1 MVTPHSLRQL
11 CFGPAA
17 AQIDPARSARSRPF
31 RDRLIPPNQSVTE
44 IIIVFPA
51 FFVNT
56 QMKIFR
62 LLTAFSASFFLPC
75 PQGDFSLFSL
85 CRLLNLPRRELPFAR
100 GFAPPP
106 PGGFCK
112 AVSSCDPLC
121 RRSARAWQSHA
132 RHPGDFP
139 VAGKVTKG
147 APRAAPFGIPWC
159 GISALIGAALTLA
172 PGLPSATKKDRFATL
187 SGWANRSFFLPKLH
201 RGSHFLLSIRG
212 AAGAL
217 ASRMLEGL
225 SCCNQYR

>member
-1 MVTPHSLRQL
+1 
-11 CFGPAA
+11 
-17 AQIDPARSARSRPF
+17 
-31 RDRLIPPNQSVTE
+31 
-44 IIIVFPA
+44 
-51 FFVNT
+51 
-56 QMKIFR
+56 MKIFR

-85 CRLLNLPRRELPFAR
+85 CRLLNLPRRELSFAR

-147 APRAAPFGIPWC
+147 APKPTVLDSLGVKLPPFSRSLTHRA
-159 GISALIGAALTLA
+159 
-172 PGLPSATKKDRFATL
+172 GLPSATTKDRFATL
-187 SGWANRSFFLPKLH
+187 NWWANRSCFFPLVSSREHSL
-201 RGSHFLLSIRG
+201 FSIRG
-212 AAGAL
+212 AAGL
-217 ASRMLEGL
+217 PPRMLEGL
-225 SCCNQYR
+225 IDRNQYR

>member
-147 APRAAPFGIPWC
+147 APEPTVLDSLAAKPPPFSRSLTHRA
-159 GISALIGAALTLA
+159 
-172 PGLPSATKKDRFATL
+172 GLLSSIEKDRFATL
-187 SGWANRSFFLPKLH
+187 SMWANRSHFFL
-201 RGSHFLLSIRG
+201 
-212 AAGAL
+212 
-217 ASRMLEGL
+217 
-225 SCCNQYR
+225 

>member
-56 QMKIFR
+56 QMKFFR

-85 CRLLNLPRRELPFAR
+85 CRLLNLPRRELSFAR

-147 APRAAPFGIPWC
+147 APEPTVLDSLAAKPPPFSRSLTHRA
-159 GISALIGAALTLA
+159 
-172 PGLPSATKKDRFATL
+172 GLLSSIEKDRFATL
-187 SGWANRSFFLPKLH
+187 SMWANRSHFFL
-201 RGSHFLLSIRG
+201 
-212 AAGAL
+212 
-217 ASRMLEGL
+217 
-225 SCCNQYR
+225 

>member
-85 CRLLNLPRRELPFAR
+85 CRLLNLPRRELSFAR

-147 APRAAPFGIPWC
+147 APEPTVLDSLAAKPPPFSRSLTHRA
-159 GISALIGAALTLA
+159 
-172 PGLPSATKKDRFATL
+172 GLLSSIEKDRFATL
-187 SGWANRSFFLPKLH
+187 SMWANRSHFFLWFL
-201 RGSHFLLSIRG
+201 RGNTLYFQSVARQIPYPRG
-212 AAGAL
+212 CL
-217 ASRMLEGL
+217 RV
-225 SCCNQYR
+225 

>member
-85 CRLLNLPRRELPFAR
+85 CRLLNLPHPATPGDFAKLLAPATHYAGAPR
-100 GFAPPP
+100 DHGFAMI
-106 PGGFCK
+106 GT
-112 AVSSCDPLC
+112 
-121 RRSARAWQSHA
+121 
-132 RHPGDFP
+132 PGDFP

-147 APRAAPFGIPWC
+147 APEPTVLDSLAAKPPPFSRSLTHRA
-159 GISALIGAALTLA
+159 
-172 PGLPSATKKDRFATL
+172 GLPPATEKDRFAAL
-187 SGWANRSFFLPKLH
+187 SLWANRSHFFLWFL
-201 RGSHFLLSIRG
+201 RGNTPYFQSVARQIPYPRG
-212 AAGAL
+212 CL
-217 ASRMLEGL
+217 RV
-225 SCCNQYR
+225 

>member
-56 QMKIFR
+56 QMKFFR

-85 CRLLNLPRRELPFAR
+85 CRLLNLPRRELSFAR

-147 APRAAPFGIPWC
+147 APEPTVLDSLAAKPPPFSRSLTHRA
-159 GISALIGAALTLA
+159 
-172 PGLPSATKKDRFATL
+172 GLPPATEKDRFATL
-187 SGWANRSFFLPKLH
+187 SMWANRSHFFLWFL
-201 RGSHFLLSIRG
+201 RGNTPYLQSVAR
-212 AAGAL
+212 
-217 ASRMLEGL
+217 
-225 SCCNQYR
+225 

>member
-56 QMKIFR
+56 QMKFFR

-85 CRLLNLPRRELPFAR
+85 CRLLNLPRRELSFAR

-147 APRAAPFGIPWC
+147 APEPTVLDSLAAKPPPFSRSLTHRA
-159 GISALIGAALTLA
+159 
-172 PGLPSATKKDRFATL
+172 GLPPATEKDRFATL
-187 SGWANRSFFLPKLH
+187 SMWANRSHFFLWFL
-201 RGSHFLLSIRG
+201 RGNTLYFQSVARQIPYPRG
-212 AAGAL
+212 CL
-217 ASRMLEGL
+217 RV
-225 SCCNQYR
+225 

>member
-85 CRLLNLPRRELPFAR
+85 CRLLNLPRRELSFAR

-106 PGGFCK
+106 PGDFAELVAPAPHYAGAPREHGK
-112 AVSSCDPLC
+112 AMLGT
-121 RRSARAWQSHA
+121 Q
-132 RHPGDFP
+132 GDFP
-139 VAGKVTKG
+139 DAGKSPKARQGLPPLDPCYRKV
-147 APRAAPFGIPWC
+147 
-159 GISALIGAALTLA
+159 SALFAAALRLH
-172 PGLPSATKKDRFATL
+172 
-187 SGWANRSFFLPKLH
+187 SGCFLPQQKTDLP
-201 RGSHFLLSIRG
+201 L
-212 AAGAL
+212 
-217 ASRMLEGL
+217 
-225 SCCNQYR
+225 

>member
-56 QMKIFR
+56 QMKFFR
-62 LLTAFSASFFLPC
+62 LLTAFSASFFLPSSA
-75 PQGDFSLFSL
+75 GDFSLFSL
-85 CRLLNLPRRELPFAR
+85 CRLLNLPRRELSFAR

-147 APRAAPFGIPWC
+147 APEPTVLDSLAAKPPPFSRSLTHRA
-159 GISALIGAALTLA
+159 
-172 PGLPSATKKDRFATL
+172 GLLSSIEKDRFATL
-187 SGWANRSFFLPKLH
+187 SMWANRSHFFL
-201 RGSHFLLSIRG
+201 
-212 AAGAL
+212 
-217 ASRMLEGL
+217 
-225 SCCNQYR
+225 

>member
-1 MVTPHSLRQL
+1 
-11 CFGPAA
+11 
-17 AQIDPARSARSRPF
+17 
-31 RDRLIPPNQSVTE
+31 
-44 IIIVFPA
+44 
-51 FFVNT
+51 
-56 QMKIFR
+56 MKFFR

-85 CRLLNLPRRELPFAR
+85 CRLLNLPRRELSFAR

-147 APRAAPFGIPWC
+147 APEPTVLDSLAAKPPPFSRSLTHRA
-159 GISALIGAALTLA
+159 
-172 PGLPSATKKDRFATL
+172 GLLSSIEKDRFATL
-187 SGWANRSFFLPKLH
+187 SMWANRSHFFLWFL
-201 RGSHFLLSIRG
+201 RGNTLYFQSVARQIPYPRG
-212 AAGAL
+212 CL
-217 ASRMLEGL
+217 RV
-225 SCCNQYR
+225 

>member
-56 QMKIFR
+56 QMKFFR

-106 PGGFCK
+106 PGGFCRGG
-112 AVSSCDPLC
+112 SSCDPLC

-147 APRAAPFGIPWC
+147 APEPTVLDSLAAKPPPFSRSLTHRA
-159 GISALIGAALTLA
+159 
-172 PGLPSATKKDRFATL
+172 GLLSSIEKDRFATL
-187 SGWANRSFFLPKLH
+187 SMWANRSHFFL
-201 RGSHFLLSIRG
+201 
-212 AAGAL
+212 
-217 ASRMLEGL
+217 
-225 SCCNQYR
+225 

>member
-56 QMKIFR
+56 QMKFFR

-85 CRLLNLPRRELPFAR
+85 CRLLNLPRRELSFAR

-147 APRAAPFGIPWC
+147 APEPTVLDSLAAKPLPLLRSLTHRA
-159 GISALIGAALTLA
+159 
-172 PGLPSATKKDRFATL
+172 GLLSATKTDRFATL
-187 SGWANRSFFLPKLH
+187 SW
-201 RGSHFLLSIRG
+201 
-212 AAGAL
+212 
-217 ASRMLEGL
+217 
-225 SCCNQYR
+225 

>member
-11 CFGPAA
+11 YFGPAA

-31 RDRLIPPNQSVTE
+31 RDRLIPPNQSITE

-56 QMKIFR
+56 QMKFFR

-85 CRLLNLPRRELPFAR
+85 CRLLNLPRRELSFAR

-147 APRAAPFGIPWC
+147 APEPTVLDSLAAKPPPFSRSLTHRA
-159 GISALIGAALTLA
+159 
-172 PGLPSATKKDRFATL
+172 GLPPATEKDRFATL
-187 SGWANRSFFLPKLH
+187 SMWANRSHFFLWFL
-201 RGSHFLLSIRG
+201 RGNTLYFQSVARQIPYPRG
-212 AAGAL
+212 CL
-217 ASRMLEGL
+217 RV
-225 SCCNQYR
+225 

>member
-56 QMKIFR
+56 QMKFFR

-85 CRLLNLPRRELPFAR
+85 CRLLNLPRRELSFAR

-121 RRSARAWQSHA
+121 RRSAL
-132 RHPGDFP
+132 HPGDFP

-147 APRAAPFGIPWC
+147 APEPTVLDSLAAKPPPFSRSLTHRA
-159 GISALIGAALTLA
+159 
-172 PGLPSATKKDRFATL
+172 GLLSSIEKDRFATL
-187 SGWANRSFFLPKLH
+187 SLWANRSYFFLWFL
-201 RGSHFLLSIRG
+201 RGNTLYFQSVARQIPYPRECLRV
-212 AAGAL
+212 
-217 ASRMLEGL
+217 
-225 SCCNQYR
+225 

>member
-56 QMKIFR
+56 QMKFFR

-85 CRLLNLPRRELPFAR
+85 CRLLNLPQSQR
-100 GFAPPP
+100 GGGSAPPT
-106 PGGFCK
+106 
-112 AVSSCDPLC
+112 
-121 RRSARAWQSHA
+121 
-132 RHPGDFP
+132 PGDFAEV
-139 VAGKVTKG
+139 VAPATHYAG
-147 APRAAPFGIPWC
+147 APREHGKAMLGTRVTFPSRGKSPKARQGSTPEPPEGDRAKSVSLFAP
-159 GISALIGAALTLA
+159 A
-172 PGLPSATKKDRFATL
+172 PP
-187 SGWANRSFFLPKLH
+187 
-201 RGSHFLLSIRG
+201 
-212 AAGAL
+212 AAGRTP
-217 ASRMLEGL
+217 SIGF
-225 SCCNQYR
+225 QPQK

>member
-85 CRLLNLPRRELPFAR
+85 CRLLNLPRRELFFAR

-147 APRAAPFGIPWC
+147 APEPTVLDSLAAKPPPFSRSLTHRA
-159 GISALIGAALTLA
+159 
-172 PGLPSATKKDRFATL
+172 GLLSSIEKDRFATL
-187 SGWANRSFFLPKLH
+187 SMWANRSHFFL
-201 RGSHFLLSIRG
+201 
-212 AAGAL
+212 
-217 ASRMLEGL
+217 
-225 SCCNQYR
+225 

>member
-147 APRAAPFGIPWC
+147 APEPTVLDSLAAKPPPFSRSLTHRA
-159 GISALIGAALTLA
+159 
-172 PGLPSATKKDRFATL
+172 GLLSSIEKDRFATL
-187 SGWANRSFFLPKLH
+187 SMWANRSHFFLWFL
-201 RGSHFLLSIRG
+201 RGNTPYFQSVAR
-212 AAGAL
+212 
-217 ASRMLEGL
+217 
-225 SCCNQYR
+225 

>member
-56 QMKIFR
+56 QMKFFR
-62 LLTAFSASFFLPC
+62 LLTAFSASFFLPSSA
-75 PQGDFSLFSL
+75 GDFSLFSL
-85 CRLLNLPRRELPFAR
+85 CRLLNLPRRELFFAR

-147 APRAAPFGIPWC
+147 APEPTVLDSLAAKPPPFSRSLTHRA
-159 GISALIGAALTLA
+159 
-172 PGLPSATKKDRFATL
+172 GLPSDTTKDRFATL
-187 SGWANRSFFLPKLH
+187 RWWANRS
-201 RGSHFLLSIRG
+201 
-212 AAGAL
+212 
-217 ASRMLEGL
+217 
-225 SCCNQYR
+225 

>member
-56 QMKIFR
+56 QMKFFR

-85 CRLLNLPRRELPFAR
+85 CRLLNLPRRELFFAR

-147 APRAAPFGIPWC
+147 APEPTVLDSLAAKPPPFSRSLTHRA
-159 GISALIGAALTLA
+159 
-172 PGLPSATKKDRFATL
+172 GLLSSIEKDRFATL
-187 SGWANRSFFLPKLH
+187 SMWANRSHFFL
-201 RGSHFLLSIRG
+201 
-212 AAGAL
+212 
-217 ASRMLEGL
+217 
-225 SCCNQYR
+225 

>member
-56 QMKIFR
+56 QMKFFR

-85 CRLLNLPRRELPFAR
+85 CRLLNLPRRELSFAR

-147 APRAAPFGIPWC
+147 APEPTVLDSLGAEPPPFSRSLTHRA
-159 GISALIGAALTLA
+159 
-172 PGLPSATKKDRFATL
+172 GLLSSIEKDRFATL
-187 SGWANRSFFLPKLH
+187 SMWANRSHFFLWFL
-201 RGSHFLLSIRG
+201 RGNTLYFQSVARQIPYPRG
-212 AAGAL
+212 CL
-217 ASRMLEGL
+217 RV
-225 SCCNQYR
+225 

>member
-85 CRLLNLPRRELPFAR
+85 CRLLNLPRRELFFAR

-147 APRAAPFGIPWC
+147 APEPTVLDSLAAKPPPFSRSLTHRA
-159 GISALIGAALTLA
+159 
-172 PGLPSATKKDRFATL
+172 GLPPATEKDRFSTL
-187 SGWANRSFFLPKLH
+187 SMWANRSHFFLWFL
-201 RGSHFLLSIRG
+201 RGNTPYFQSVAR
-212 AAGAL
+212 
-217 ASRMLEGL
+217 
-225 SCCNQYR
+225 

>member
-147 APRAAPFGIPWC
+147 APEPPVLDSLAAKPPPFSRSLTHRA
-159 GISALIGAALTLA
+159 
-172 PGLPSATKKDRFATL
+172 GLPPATEKDRFATL
-187 SGWANRSFFLPKLH
+187 SMWANRSHFFLWFLRENTLYFQSVARQIPYP
-201 RGSHFLLSIRG
+201 RGCLRV
-212 AAGAL
+212 
-217 ASRMLEGL
+217 
-225 SCCNQYR
+225 

>member
-56 QMKIFR
+56 QMKFFR
-62 LLTAFSASFFLPC
+62 LLTAFSASFFLPSSA
-75 PQGDFSLFSL
+75 GDFSLFSL
-85 CRLLNLPRRELPFAR
+85 CRLLNLPRRELFFAR

-147 APRAAPFGIPWC
+147 APEPTVLDSLAAKPPPFSRSLTHRA
-159 GISALIGAALTLA
+159 
-172 PGLPSATKKDRFATL
+172 GLLSSIEKDRFATL
-187 SGWANRSFFLPKLH
+187 SMWANRSHFFL
-201 RGSHFLLSIRG
+201 
-212 AAGAL
+212 
-217 ASRMLEGL
+217 
-225 SCCNQYR
+225 

>member
-56 QMKIFR
+56 QMKFFR

-85 CRLLNLPRRELPFAR
+85 CRLLNLPRRELSFAR

-147 APRAAPFGIPWC
+147 APEPTVLDSLAAKPPPFSRSLTHRA
-159 GISALIGAALTLA
+159 
-172 PGLPSATKKDRFATL
+172 GLLSSIEKDRFATL
-187 SGWANRSFFLPKLH
+187 SMWANRSHFFLWFL
-201 RGSHFLLSIRG
+201 RGNTLYFQSVARQIPYPRG
-212 AAGAL
+212 CL
-217 ASRMLEGL
+217 RV
-225 SCCNQYR
+225 

>member
-56 QMKIFR
+56 QMKFFR

-147 APRAAPFGIPWC
+147 APEPTVLDSLAAKPPPFSRSLTHRA
-159 GISALIGAALTLA
+159 
-172 PGLPSATKKDRFATL
+172 GLPPATEKDRFATL
-187 SGWANRSFFLPKLH
+187 SMWANRSHFFLWFL
-201 RGSHFLLSIRG
+201 RGNTLYFQSVARQIPYPRG
-212 AAGAL
+212 CL
-217 ASRMLEGL
+217 RV
-225 SCCNQYR
+225 

>member
-147 APRAAPFGIPWC
+147 APRAAPFGIPRC
-159 GISALIGAALTLA
+159 VVAALFALA
-172 PGLPSATKKDRFATL
+172 ALRSVSRRATFCHKNRPICHFEL
-187 SGWANRSFFLPKLH
+187 SGQIGLVFSFGF
-201 RGSHFLLSIRG
+201 I
-212 AAGAL
+212 
-217 ASRMLEGL
+217 EGTL
-225 SCCNQYR
+225 CVFNPWLGGWDAPEDA

>member
-147 APRAAPFGIPWC
+147 APEPTVLDSLAAKPPPFSRSLTHRA
-159 GISALIGAALTLA
+159 
-172 PGLPSATKKDRFATL
+172 GLPPATEKDRFATL
-187 SGWANRSFFLPKLH
+187 SMWANRSHFFLWFL
-201 RGSHFLLSIRG
+201 RGNTLSFQSVARQVPCPRG
-212 AAGAL
+212 CL
-217 ASRMLEGL
+217 RV
-225 SCCNQYR
+225 

>member
-56 QMKIFR
+56 QIKFFR

-85 CRLLNLPRRELPFAR
+85 CRLLNLPRRELSFAR

-147 APRAAPFGIPWC
+147 APEPTVLDSLAAKPPPFSRSLTHRA
-159 GISALIGAALTLA
+159 
-172 PGLPSATKKDRFATL
+172 GLLSSIEKDRFATL
-187 SGWANRSFFLPKLH
+187 SMWANRSHFFL
-201 RGSHFLLSIRG
+201 
-212 AAGAL
+212 
-217 ASRMLEGL
+217 
-225 SCCNQYR
+225 

>member
-56 QMKIFR
+56 QMKFFR
-62 LLTAFSASFFLPC
+62 LLTAFSASFFLPSSA
-75 PQGDFSLFSL
+75 GDFSLFSL
-85 CRLLNLPRRELPFAR
+85 CRLLNLPRRELFFAR

-147 APRAAPFGIPWC
+147 APEPTVLDSLAAKPPPFSRSLHFVPTRA
-159 GISALIGAALTLA
+159 
-172 PGLPSATKKDRFATL
+172 GLPSAPK
-187 SGWANRSFFLPKLH
+187 NRPIC
-201 RGSHFLLSIRG
+201 HF
-212 AAGAL
+212 
-217 ASRMLEGL
+217 E
-225 SCCNQYR
+225 

>member
-147 APRAAPFGIPWC
+147 APEPTVLDSLAAKPPPFSRSLTHRA
-159 GISALIGAALTLA
+159 
-172 PGLPSATKKDRFATL
+172 GLLSSIEKDRFATL
-187 SGWANRSFFLPKLH
+187 SMWANRSHFFLWFL
-201 RGSHFLLSIRG
+201 RGNTLYFQSVAR
-212 AAGAL
+212 
-217 ASRMLEGL
+217 
-225 SCCNQYR
+225 

>member
-85 CRLLNLPRRELPFAR
+85 CRLLNLPRRELFFAR

-147 APRAAPFGIPWC
+147 APEPTVLDSLSAKSPPFSRSLTHRA
-159 GISALIGAALTLA
+159 
-172 PGLPSATKKDRFATL
+172 GLLSATEQDRFATL
-187 SGWANRSFFLPKLH
+187 SWWANRSCFFSGFIEGTLSVFNPW
-201 RGSHFLLSIRG
+201 RGGWVEPFQG
-212 AAGAL
+212 KAL
-217 ASRMLEGL
+217 G
-225 SCCNQYR
+225 N